1 VSEPPVEDTAA
12 DEERSDP
19 PEGVGPVIC
28 PVCGAGFESVSVHDE
43 GLMVNMRDNDRY
55 QRVCL
60 EPVSDD
66 GTALIRFFHH
76 THEQAGTDE
85 PGSAGGRIP

>member
-1 VSEPPVEDTAA
+1 VSGSDGDETDPED
-12 DEERSDP
+12 
-19 PEGVGPVIC
+19 PVIC
-28 PVCGAGFESVSVHDE
+28 PVCGADFEAVSVHDE

-55 QRVCL
+55 RRVCL

-76 THEQAGTDE
+76 THEQAGTDQ
-85 PGSAGGRIP
+85 PGTAGGRIP

>member
-1 VSEPPVEDTAA
+1 MSGDGSATDADGPAEPV
-12 DEERSDP
+12 
-19 PEGVGPVIC
+19 VC
-28 PVCGAGFESVSVHDE
+28 PVCGAGFESVSAHDE

-76 THEQAGTDE
+76 THEQAGSDG
-85 PGSAGGRIP
+85 PGSPGGRIP